1 LENKDQLGQS
11 VYTSSVGL
19 VDGNSSSN
27 APASDGIH
35 NQYSISISP
44 LYPTPKFISNTA
56 SKSTFDNILADR
68 SNNVV
73 MINFDD
79 GHKSQLIYAK
89 PILDK
94 YGFKASFFLICGTP
108 CTVNALFC
116 APFTKAYEQSYKYN
130 IPYWLGVKAG
140 NKYADLV
147 IDICTQKNQP
157 NFGFLEHHTA
167 QYKKGFLDGYGDSV
181 ASASNANGTYRHKG
195 CHR

>member
-1 LENKDQLGQS
+1 MENKDQLGQS

-94 YGFKASFFLICGTP
+94 YGFKASFFLICGRVGTH
-108 CTVNALFC
+108 
-116 APFTKAYEQSYKYN
+116 
-130 IPYWLGVKAG
+130 PYWMNWQDIAELKKDGMDIESHT
-140 NKYADLV
+140 KYSV
-147 IDICTQKNQP
+147 SYNVDI
-157 NFGFLEHHTA
+157 F
-167 QYKKGFLDGYGDSV
+167 V
-181 ASASNANGTYRHKG
+181 
-195 CHR
+195 